1 MSSQLSALKG
11 RLTAASYAFAWWLV
25 CRVPEPWGR
34 WIFRQ
39 AGEIAWRRQGHGVQ
53 VLEANLRRVIGPE
66 PSGKELRALSRAG
79 MSSYARYW
87 FEVFRLP
94 VISAERLVT
103 DMRCEG
109 EDRLLGTFAA
119 GRGAV
124 LALPHMGNWD
134 QAGAWVIARGVPKI
148 TTVAERLEPES
159 LARRFFA
166 FREGLGFEV
175 LPATGGVSRFG
186 VLAQRLR
193 EGGLVCLPADRDVTG
208 GGIEVDFFGEKA
220 HMMGGAAALAVQTG
234 APLMAVT
241 LWFDGPLWCA
251 HIHEEIPVPEGGT
264 RREKVAAMTQEVARV
279 FEAGIA
285 AHPEDWHMLQ
295 RVFTADLDLA
305 RLAAAEARAEA
316 ADAAEAPD
324 GEAGAEDAEAAD
336 GEARAEDA
344 EAAGGEAPAAQ
355 APDGTGQERAALN
368 GQVDGGALDG
378 LSGGAGADEGGS
390 EP

>member
-1 MSSQLSALKG
+1 MSNALSALKG
-11 RLTAASYAFAWWLV
+11 HLTAASYAVAWWLV
-25 CRVPEPWGR
+25 CRVPESWGR
-34 WIFRQ
+34 WVFEQ
-39 AGEIAWRRQGHGVQ
+39 AGDIAWRRQGHGVQ
-53 VLEANLRRVIGPE
+53 VLEANLRRVLGPE
-66 PSGKELRALSRAG
+66 ASGQELRAVSRAG
-79 MSSYARYW
+79 MNSYARYW

-94 VISAERLVT
+94 VISPERLVA

-109 EDRLLGTFAA
+109 EDRLFGTLDS

-134 QAGAWVIARGVPKI
+134 QAGAWVIARGVPKF
-148 TTVAERLEPES
+148 TTVAERLKPES

-193 EGGLVCLPADRDVTG
+193 AGGLVCLPTDRDVTG

-234 APLMAVT
+234 AALMPTT
-241 LWFDGPLWCA
+241 LWFDGPLWHA
-251 HIHEEIPVPEGGT
+251 HIHEEVPVPEGGT
-264 RREKVAAMTQEVARV
+264 RREKVAAMTQQVARV

-285 AHPEDWHMLQ
+285 DHPEDWHMLQ

-305 RLAAAEARAEA
+305 RLAAAEARVQAAEA
-316 ADAAEAPD
+316 ADAP
-324 GEAGAEDAEAAD
+324 AAD
-336 GEARAEDA
+336 GDAAHADAGEARAS
-344 EAAGGEAPAAQ
+344 
-355 APDGTGQERAALN
+355 LN
-368 GQVDGGALDG
+368 GHVDGASLDG
-378 LSGGAGADEGGS
+378 LSGGAGEGGS